1 MKATIHLGGEAIP
14 GTEVTI
20 LKDRDHFLKWREV
33 IRTSFI
39 HPAVQDE
46 NWDNGLVIPQLGWT
60 TWLCTL
66 LSYPNSLRMDLSL
79 WFLLFAFLY
88 ATSLSV
94 LWPPR
99 AYHAH
104 THTCTCTH
112 WGTVLTPL
120 LFIGT
125 LRQRLGVGGKGGRN
139 VGCPVF
145 FLYSTGYMWSVEN
158 EQNSYVPTLRV
169 RRWAEKPALGCS

>member
-1 MKATIHLGGEAIP
+1 MRATIHWGGEAIP
-14 GTEVTI
+14 GTEVAI
-20 LKDRDHFLKWREV
+20 LKDLAHFLKWREV
-33 IRTSFI
+33 IRTFSI

-46 NWDNGLVIPQLGWT
+46 NWDNGLVRPQLGWT

-66 LSYPNSLRMDLSL
+66 PSYPNTLRMDLSL
-79 WFLLFAFLY
+79 WFLFLAFPY

-94 LWPPR
+94 LWPPH

-120 LFIGT
+120 SFIST
-125 LRQRLGVGGKGGRN
+125 LRQRLGGGRECRKKCGMSC
-139 VGCPVF
+139 VFSLQHWLHVICWKWTELICP
-145 FLYSTGYMWSVEN
+145 
-158 EQNSYVPTLRV
+158 NSKSKKMGRK
-169 RRWAEKPALGCS
+169 ASLGL